1 MFICVCEE
9 AGVWECRYPW
19 MPEELGPPG
28 SEIVAS
34 YEPPSVDAG
43 DPIQVLQQQWTLLSA
58 DSSLQPSLKY
68 VLSYCAITRK
78 NASMAILEYISWCV
92 THL

>member
-1 MFICVCEE
+1 MPVWGGRCV
-9 AGVWECRYPW
+9 GVQVPMDAR
-19 MPEELGPPG
+19 GIGSPG

-34 YEPPSVDAG
+34 YEPPIMDAR

-58 DSSLQPSLKY
+58 DPSLQPSLKY

-78 NASMAILEYISWCV
+78 NASMAILV
-92 THL
+92 